1 MEEIS
6 SFCSLKSYITTREV
20 LFSLYIITNKL
31 IKVSD
36 YVSGNDFQNVIKDSK
51 ALSSKIGNYSRF
63 DMAEL
68 YKEAFDYIFPNE
80 TSLRMILLY
89 NRSDLPVV
97 NSNERDYNL
106 ITFIRMP
113 NFYLDVIFLRKKI
126 KTDDDKRK
134 MTEVFNSITSLK
146 QKFWYA
152 FEISDNIGKLKN
164 IFNLLLANPSQR
176 VRFLDMEKYQKG
188 IDEFITPYIK
198 K

>member
-1 MEEIS
+1 LEEIS